1 MTDELGFDAHN
12 VLDLEISPEDELYDD
27 ALAPSMYDEPEPGT
41 LHCRNSEDKASS
53 PVPVNSELKATNSG
67 HVKSPSFTGQ
77 TRYSCY
83 VGGMTWWTTDEDL
96 LELIKA
102 IGIVDVIDVLIHI
115 NRANGQSKGFAAVT
129 CASEASIKTVMEQI
143 PGKAL
148 NNQLLHVHSYTRAN
162 LDKLDTVTRKT
173 IPAPTNDKASIS
185 PGDKGVKFLGT
196 VNLATQQPQRLPLP
210 TGLAGFHQQ
219 PVYGVAPQGQ
229 HVHVNPLFYA
239 NHQSAPVVRPKL
251 TESDLM
257 KVMERNRTVS
267 SSAVSRA
274 EEYASEGDYRSAA
287 ETVQMAAA
295 LIGQS
300 PAAYEPEC
308 GHLLSALNT
317 ALHKY
322 HEKDIRAMSRLV
334 RLFPR
339 LVQVSRSYAASAAA
353 HTESELRLTFASPD
367 QALFTD
373 RVVKQVDV
381 PTLAGTV
388 GVLASHVPT
397 LGVLKPGV
405 VTVTDLDGTTT
416 RMFVSSGTLSVNIDG
431 SVQVLAEEVAKIEDI
446 DESLARQELDAAQR
460 KAAEGGSEVDRAEAL
475 IRSETAEALL
485 KAVSEKH

>member
-322 HEKDIRAMSRLV
+322 HEKVAERDAGRDSR
-334 RLFPR
+334 RSDRRHNDSRRTDSRRDSHRSDSPAYR
-339 LVQVSRSYAASAAA
+339 SSRGRRSRS
-353 HTESELRLTFASPD
+353 RSPY
-367 QALFTD
+367 TRPRSPRD
-373 RVVKQVDV
+373 R
-381 PTLAGTV
+381 
-388 GVLASHVPT
+388 H
-397 LGVLKPGV
+397 
-405 VTVTDLDGTTT
+405 
-416 RMFVSSGTLSVNIDG
+416 R
-431 SVQVLAEEVAKIEDI
+431 
-446 DESLARQELDAAQR
+446 RR
-460 KAAEGGSEVDRAEAL
+460 
-475 IRSETAEALL
+475 
-485 KAVSEKH
+485 